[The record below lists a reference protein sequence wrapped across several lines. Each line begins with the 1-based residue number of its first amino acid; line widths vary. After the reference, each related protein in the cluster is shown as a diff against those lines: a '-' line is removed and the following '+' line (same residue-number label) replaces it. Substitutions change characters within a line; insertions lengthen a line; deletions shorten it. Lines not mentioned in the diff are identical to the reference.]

1 MLTVVSLTDGQ
12 ESVMGEAEA
21 KVGEDKGEIKGFY
34 RNFSFFLL
42 IWNEMNMFHPDLA
55 ETSPPR

>member
-21 KVGEDKGEIKGFY
+21 KVGEDKGEIKGLLLI
-34 RNFSFFLL
+34 FSFY
-42 IWNEMNMFHPDLA
+42 
-55 ETSPPR
+55 